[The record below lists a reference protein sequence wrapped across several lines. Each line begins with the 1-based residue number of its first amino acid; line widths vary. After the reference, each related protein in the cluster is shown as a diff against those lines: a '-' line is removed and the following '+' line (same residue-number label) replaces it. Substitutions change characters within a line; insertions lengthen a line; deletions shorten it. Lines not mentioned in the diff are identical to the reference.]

1 MKLNNLIEKNIKKIL
16 SIFFILQ
23 PILDVIAALS
33 LNYLKVEITLSSITR
48 LLFLLFCIYYILF
61 MSNKKENKKYM
72 ILLLTYF
79 FCFTITVLLKK
90 DTHALFYELKNT
102 LNTFYFPIILISLI
116 NMFKQYKIKID
127 IKNYVY
133 IYLIYILFIII
144 PNITHTAFQSYAH
157 SKTGNIGWFLS
168 ANSVGNILS
177 IMLPIIIYYITTE
190 KKQYIIKTLITL
202 STLYIF
208 LNIGTKSPLLSLIIC
223 ITTTLVYYI
232 LSWIK
237 NKQHKKLIITITI
250 SLLSILSII
259 TIIPNTSFYK
269 NIQIHKEYLGINNYL
284 EVFKD
289 YKLIDHFIFSQRLTF
304 LTTTSNNYKNA
315 DLTQKLFGIGYIEK
329 YGTDEVNTKMVEID
343 YFDILYRHGIIGF
356 TIFAYIIIASLE
368 KTKIKNKLLKTE
380 IETSFM
386 LILLLSLFTGHIL
399 NSPSASIFITTI
411 IICYQGG
418 INEKNY
424 KR

>member
-1 MKLNNLIEKNIKKIL
+1 MKLNNLFEKNIKKIL

-33 LNYLKVEITLSSITR
+33 LNYLKIEITLSSITR
-48 LLFLLFCIYYILF
+48 LLFLLFCICYLIF
-61 MSNKKENKKYM
+61 INNKKENKKYI
-72 ILLLTYF
+72 ILLLAYF
-79 FCFTITVLLKK
+79 LCFTITILIKK

-102 LNTFYFPIILISLI
+102 INTFYFPILLISLI
-116 NMFKQYKIKID
+116 NMFKQYNIKIN

-133 IYLIYILFIII
+133 IYLIYISFIII
-144 PNITHTAFQSYAH
+144 PNITHTAFTSYAH
-157 SKTGNIGWFLS
+157 SKLGNTGWFLS

-177 IMLPIIIYYITTE
+177 IMLPLIIYYIITE
-190 KKQYIIKTLITL
+190 KKQYIIKLLIIT
-202 STLYIF
+202 STLYVF
-208 LNIGTKSPLLSLIIC
+208 LNIGTKSPLISLIIC
-223 ITTTLVYYI
+223 ITTTLIYFI

-237 NKQHKKLIITITI
+237 NKQYKNLIITIVT
-250 SLLSILSII
+250 STLAVLSII

-284 EVFKD
+284 EVFKK
-289 YKLIDHFIFSQRLTF
+289 YELIDHFIFSQRLTF
-304 LTTTSNNYKNA
+304 LNTTSNNYKNA
-315 DLTQKLFGIGYIEK
+315 DLTQKLFGIGYIEN
-329 YGTDEVNTKMVEID
+329 YGTDNANTKLVEID

-356 TIFAYIIIASLE
+356 TIFAYIIIASLQ
-368 KTKIKNKLLKTE
+368 KTKLKNKLLRIE
-380 IETSFM
+380 IETSLI

-399 NSPSASIFITTI
+399 NSPSVSIFITTI
-411 IICYQGG
+411 LICYQGG